1 MSLLLLWDDMKV
13 MLINPPVISDIKRV
27 LGVNGVPLGLIYLA
41 SVARNEGHEIKFLD
55 ASAEGMDLNSVK
67 SRVRDFYPDMV
78 GVTATTPAFYDA
90 CDVARVSKEVNKDII
105 TVIGGPHVTFVP
117 KYTLKKC
124 PYLDIVV
131 RGEGEVTFK
140 EILTV
145 LKGLNRSVD
154 SLNNILGLTYRKE
167 NGKIVHNPPRPLI
180 QNMDDLPIPSYDLI
194 NWDRYSYG
202 KLRYGVIMT
211 SRGCPFDCV
220 FCSSSLQFGKR
231 WRGHSAE
238 RVIEE
243 IKILYDD
250 FKIREI
256 EFLDDTFTL
265 NRKRAQQISDE
276 IVKEGMDISWS
287 ASSRVNTIDR
297 ETAEKMKRAG
307 AHTIYFGIESG
318 TQKILD
324 FIGKGITL
332 EQAIRAV
339 KIAVKVG
346 LNSLGSFI
354 IGFPMEKK
362 EDIERTVKFAKKL
375 DVTYAQFTIATP
387 YPGTRLWYYALKNNL
402 IKTLNWRLYTTTRS
416 VMKSFYLTT
425 EQIERALVKAY
436 LSFYLRPKYAIRD
449 LLKGKSSL
457 LLRTALAIMRSIR
470 GLMGAGKAEDETL
483 DEKDLEEIMKEP
495 GAEFP
500 SIGLTEL
507 PKFRT
512 PYLHIKT

>member
-1 MSLLLLWDDMKV
+1 MKI
-13 MLINPPVISDIKRV
+13 MLVNPPTTSEIKSV
-27 LGVNGVPLGLIYLA
+27 LGVNGVPLGLVYLA
-41 SVARNEGHEIKFLD
+41 SVARNEGHEVRFLD
-55 ASAEGMDLNSVK
+55 ASAENLDLRSIKNRIK
-67 SRVRDFYPDMV
+67 DFYPDLV
-78 GVTATTPAFYDA
+78 GITATTPAFYDA
-90 CDVARVSKEVNKDII
+90 CDVARISKDLNEDVI

-117 KYTLKKC
+117 RYTLKKC

-131 RGEGEVTFK
+131 RGEGEITFK
-140 EILTV
+140 ELLSV
-145 LKGLNRSVD
+145 LKGPNRNLE
-154 SLNNILGLTYRKE
+154 SLSNVLGLTYRRKD
-167 NGKIVHNPPRPLI
+167 GKIVQNPPRPLI
-180 QNMDDLPIPSYDLI
+180 PNIDDLPIPSFDLI
-194 NWDRYSYG
+194 NWDEYRYG

-231 WRGHSAE
+231 WRGHSVE
-238 RVIEE
+238 RVIKE

-250 FKIREI
+250 FNIREI

-276 IVKEGMDISWS
+276 IVKEGMDVSWS

-332 EQAIRAV
+332 EQAIKAI
-339 KIAVKVG
+339 KIAVEVG

-387 YPGTRLWYYALKNNL
+387 YPGTRLWYYALKNKL

-449 LLKGKSSL
+449 LLKGKRSL
-457 LLRTALAIMRSIR
+457 LLRTAPAIIRSIR
-470 GLMGAGKAEDETL
+470 GLMKARKAEEETL
-483 DEKDLEEIMKEP
+483 NEKDLEEIIQEP
-495 GAEFP
+495 RVEFP
-500 SIGLTEL
+500 MIELTEL
-507 PKFRT
+507 PKLGT
-512 PYLHIKT
+512 S